1 MADLESL
8 SAEEVLAHAVTEHHP
23 RLVLACSFQK
33 EETVL
38 IDMLTAIEPRVR
50 VFTIDTGEL
59 FPETYDMWRRVEQR
73 YRLHVEVS
81 DASST
86 ESTPWSAEHCCGV
99 RKVAALGRALD
110 GAEAWLTGLRREQ
123 APTRAVVPKRVW
135 DEARG
140 LWKYNPLADWRQQ
153 DVWRYVLEHELPYN
167 RLHDRG
173 YDSIGCAPCT
183 SPGSGREGR
192 WAGQAKTECGLHV

>member
-1 MADLESL
+1 MADLEEL
-8 SAEEVLAHAVTEHHP
+8 SAEQVLTHAVGLHHP

-38 IDMLTAIEPRVR
+38 LDMLTSIEPRVR

-59 FPETYDMWRRVEQR
+59 FPETYDLWRRVEER
-73 YRLHVEVS
+73 YRLHVEVA

-86 ESTPWSAEHCCGV
+86 ASSPWSAEHCCGV
-99 RKVAALGRALD
+99 RKVAALEHALAGTD
-110 GAEAWLTGLRREQ
+110 AWLTGLRREQ
-123 APTRAVVPKRVW
+123 SPTRAQAPKRAW

-140 LWKYNPLADWRQQ
+140 LWKYNPLADWRE
-153 DVWRYVLEHELPYN
+153 DDIWRYVLEHELPYN
-167 RLHDRG
+167 HLHDRG

-183 SPGSGREGR
+183 HPGSGRDGR